1 MTRDELEELGL
12 YDPSAPDAAERL
24 ELLELALQ
32 YGATTE
38 EMQQAI
44 AERSLHAVA
53 VMNVIVGGA
62 ERLTFED
69 VVARAGTD
77 PDVARR
83 LWRALGLPDPA
94 PGSASW
100 TERDITVMVSL
111 DFLWQTIGEDAAL
124 QIARAT
130 GSAMARLAD
139 TEVAMIRSL
148 AEAPLRTAG
157 GSNVD
162 VAHELLRASRDLLP
176 GMLPMI
182 DAVHRH
188 HLAASGRRYSLWG
201 VRPTEHSTTDAVIG
215 FVDLVG
221 FTTLSQQLDPTELD
235 AILRRFEER
244 ALDATRRPLDRL
256 VKLIGDEAMFV
267 SGSASDA
274 VEIVRSLAHPAL
286 PPMRAGLAAGTFTVR
301 EGDVF
306 GPVVNLA
313 ARLVARAEPGQILLD
328 RAAAQRLG
336 LDAVDALG
344 SQTIAGFE
352 EPVEVFTPRT
362 SAPLGD

>member
-1 MTRDELEELGL
+1 VTPEELEELGF
-12 YDPSAPDAAERL
+12 YDPKAPDAAERL
-24 ELLELALQ
+24 ELLELALEH
-32 YGATTE
+32 GATTE
-38 EMQQAI
+38 EMRQAI
-44 AERSLHAVA
+44 AEKSLHAVA
-53 VMNVIVGGA
+53 VMNVIEGGE
-62 ERLTFED
+62 ERLTFDE
-69 VVARAGTD
+69 VVTRAGT
-77 PDVARR
+77 PPENARR
-83 LWRALGLPDPA
+83 LWRALGLPDVE
-94 PGSASW
+94 PGSVVC
-100 TERDITVMVSL
+100 TERDVTVMVSL

-139 TEVAMIRSL
+139 TEVSMIRSL

-157 GSNVD
+157 GSNLE
-162 VAHELLRASRDLLP
+162 VAHELLRAGRDLMP
-176 GMLPMI
+176 AMLPMM

-188 HLAASGRRYSLWG
+188 HLAATGRRYSLWG

-221 FTTLSQQLDPTELD
+221 FTTLSQQLEPTELD
-235 AILRRFEER
+235 TILRRFEER

-267 SGSASDA
+267 SGSAADA
-274 VEIVRSLAHPAL
+274 VEIVHSLADPAL
-286 PPMRAGLAAGTFTVR
+286 PRMRAGLAAGTFTVR

-313 ARLVARAEPGQILLD
+313 ARLVARAAPGQILLD
-328 RAAAQRLG
+328 RGAAERLG

-344 SQTIAGFE
+344 VQTIAGFE
-352 EPVEVFTPRT
+352 APVEVFTPRT
-362 SAPLGD
+362 S